1 MTDLN
6 YLREKVSKTFYLP
19 NNRGEI
25 NWEWVCLLSTTSQ
38 PVVMQADIQSV
49 HLLFWGHCLWDCVCC
64 QMLPCN
70 WKETVWTLLP
80 PAAAA
85 GTSGMLALSGALLT
99 RLFIHS
105 TFFPST
111 YSPCVK
117 LLFCSTSSP
126 RKKFLIRT
134 FFRMRQ
140 QIIFLREMVP
150 SNRIIEW
157 VELWKYSQ
165 KSAARVQ
172 ICARLTVKMAVKK
185 TITGFFSSCIMP
197 NFSTA

>member
-6 YLREKVSKTFYLP
+6 DLREKVSKTFHLP
-19 NNRGEI
+19 DNGGEI
-25 NWEWVCLLSTTSQ
+25 NWERVCLLSTTSQ

-49 HLLFWGHCLWDCVCC
+49 QPLFWGHCLWDCVCC

-105 TFFPST
+105 TFFFPPHILSVWNSYFARLHPHVKKF
-111 YSPCVK
+111 YSHFFPGETTDNFRTSFCVK
-117 LLFCSTSSP
+117 WSHRTVLFS
-126 RKKFLIRT
+126 
-134 FFRMRQ
+134 
-140 QIIFLREMVP
+140 
-150 SNRIIEW
+150 
-157 VELWKYSQ
+157 
-165 KSAARVQ
+165 
-172 ICARLTVKMAVKK
+172 
-185 TITGFFSSCIMP
+185 G
-197 NFSTA
+197 